1 MLEVLDKHF
10 LSPKETAFYDVNAK
24 SMIELVANFH
34 AKLNECVKEIN
45 DFTSGMDA
53 KMKEFVNSDQTA
65 KEEHMTAIRQEFQDF
80 IDIINLK
87 VMELQNSYSIYDG
100 ELDRWKKAQ
109 ETARETFE
117 NRTNTNLEE
126 WKDEQETVITDAK
139 KYMVDNLVQVAGEVA
154 REELANQNITVEL
167 SYNPETEDLSIAY
180 GGGN

>member
-1 MLEVLDKHF
+1 MLEVLGQHF
-10 LSPKETAFYDVNAK
+10 LSPKESSFYDVNAK
-24 SMIELVANFH
+24 SYLELLSNFH
-34 AKLNECVKEIN
+34 GKLNECVKEIN
-45 DFTSGMDA
+45 DFTENLNA
-53 KMKEFVNSDQTA
+53 KMDDFVDADQKA

-87 VMELQNSYSIYDG
+87 IIALESEYSVYDG
-100 ELDRWKKAQ
+100 ELLRWKEEQ

-117 NRTNTNLEE
+117 SNMES
-126 WKDEQETVITDAK
+126 VINDAK
-139 KYMVDNLVQVAGEVA
+139 AYMTDNIVEVTQTVA